1 MNRVMEVRE
10 TMATLKRMIAAC
22 VMVLGAAVAAS
33 AQVSASEAERIH
45 LRQQMERMELTLV
58 QAVKHGADM
67 VYAQFKAVFPD
78 RPRFSEPTRVTG
90 FTLPGYGPV
99 FTIDVPVFQVPIL
112 YEVLM
117 RDFQLRNATTELQRM
132 KAQFN
137 GMPPGPQRDRLAAAI
152 FQLEQQLGLRPEGR
166 DGLNADSLVPRV
178 PAGITGFEPRDADDP
193 MSAYSREVK
202 AALIEAVLVNSGGL
216 TIGADEW
223 LTLFVRNVVTRDQQ
237 SPGDTVENSQGL
249 IRVKGSVLAAFRTE
263 KISKEEA
270 LKQVEVKQQ

>member
-1 MNRVMEVRE
+1 MNGVMEVRK

-45 LRQQMERMELTLV
+45 LRQQMVTMEGTLA
-58 QAVKHGADM
+58 QAVTHGADM

-99 FTIDVPVFQVPIL
+99 FTIEVPVFQVPIL

-117 RDFQLRNATTELQRM
+117 RDIQLRNAATELQRM
-132 KAQFN
+132 RAQASQT
-137 GMPPGPQRDRLAAAI
+137 PPGPQRDRLAAAI
-152 FQLEQQLGLRPEGR
+152 FQLEQQLGLRADGR
-166 DGLNADSLVPRV
+166 EVPNADSLVSRV
-178 PAGITGFEPRDADDP
+178 PAGITGFEPKDADDP
-193 MSAYSREVK
+193 INAYSREVK
-202 AALIEAVLVNSGGL
+202 AALIEALLENGQGL
-216 TIGADEW
+216 KIGADEW
-223 LTLFVRNVVTRDQQ
+223 LTLFVRNGVTRNPQ

-249 IRVKGSVLAAFRTE
+249 IRVKGSVLSAYRTE
-263 KISKEEA
+263 KITKEEA